1 MMAFLLQDMA
11 DVYIGAQT
19 ALGFPTITKWMHS
32 RQTEAATKPQARSP
46 RFRRREGRLL
56 RLFGPS

>member
-19 ALGFPTITKWMHS
+19 ALGFPTIILVVMVPKMD
-32 RQTEAATKPQARSP
+32 A
-46 RFRRREGRLL
+46 
-56 RLFGPS
+56 